1 MTLTYLFSVLLVGF
15 VVTVSLRAVPFA
27 ILEPLRQSEF
37 VAKMAVWMPPGIL
50 GILAIMTFASS
61 SGDNRLWQASLAAA
75 VTVAVHLLGGR
86 RTLVSVGAGTL
97 TYILLVNL

>member
-15 VVTVSLRAVPFA
+15 IVTVSLRAVPFV
-27 ILEPLRQSEF
+27 ILEPLRKSEF
-37 VAKMAVWMPPGIL
+37 VSKMAVWMPPGIL
-50 GILAIMTFASS
+50 GILAATTFISS
-61 SGDNRLWQASLAAA
+61 SGDNRLWQATLATA

-97 TYILLVNL
+97 MYILLVNL